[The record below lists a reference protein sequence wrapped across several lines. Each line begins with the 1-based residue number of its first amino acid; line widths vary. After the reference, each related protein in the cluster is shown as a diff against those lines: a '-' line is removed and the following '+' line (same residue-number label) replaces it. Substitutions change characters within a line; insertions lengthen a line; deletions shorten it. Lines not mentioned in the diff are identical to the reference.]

1 MATEFN
7 NGDISEL
14 ILAAA
19 IAAKFKKRLSA
30 AKLSREQI
38 ISIGD
43 LPRITSGDVKGTL
56 RTIISNSFR
65 SQFNVK
71 DRDIVNKRITK
82 VTDNISV
89 AVRIPVNSE
98 RYISAQPIGSRFV
111 NFENIFNSATNF
123 VNADTEIKRK
133 VFNTQFNL
141 KNDLIE
147 IQGVGTAGQRTTKV
161 DVRVDITTGGATLLR
176 KSSQISLKF
185 NTGQF
190 AQTVGLEFEKFANIF
205 EELGITDYQKDK
217 EVFDKAIFDAYPD
230 ITGKRFAS
238 SQDVTN
244 SNEVKALKEA
254 ARKIFTGRIKRELDT
269 KINNDN
275 FKSNL
280 ATFIK
285 KKATL
290 NESGVEL
297 VKFLDNS
304 RFLKQ
309 TFGDD
314 FTDAITSM
322 DLAVTIKTYTRNF
335 GPGQMIGDETDN
347 PTICIYKKGGDPVQD
362 LLIEFR
368 YRSDAQKPKGQN
380 YYLLKMRTLVMA
392 GEKLYTLG
400 ATDE

>member
-1 MATEFN
+1 MATEYN
-7 NGDISEL
+7 NGDIAEL

-65 SQFNVK
+65 SQFNVS
-71 DRDIVNKRITK
+71 DRDIVNKRISK

-185 NTGQF
+185 ETGQF
-190 AQTVGLEFEKFANIF
+190 AQTVGLEFEKFADIF

-217 EVFDKAIFDAYPD
+217 EIFDKAIFDAYPD
-230 ITGKRFAS
+230 ITGKRFS
-238 SQDVTN
+238 SRQDLTQ
-244 SNEVKALKEA
+244 SNEVRALKEA
-254 ARKIFTGRIKRELDT
+254 ARKVFTGRIKRELDS
-269 KINNDN
+269 KINNVN

-280 ATFIK
+280 ASYIK

-297 VKFLDNS
+297 VKFLDDS

-314 FTDAITSM
+314 FTNAITSM

-380 YYLLKMRTLVMA
+380 YYLIKMRTLVMA

>member
-19 IAAKFKKRLSA
+19 IAAKFKKRLSV

-65 SQFNVK
+65 SQFNVS
-71 DRDIVNKRITK
+71 DRDMVNKRISK

-161 DVRVDITTGGATLLR
+161 DVRVDITTEGATLLR

-185 NTGQF
+185 ETGQF
-190 AQTVGLEFEKFANIF
+190 AQTVGLEFEKFADIF

-217 EVFDKAIFDAYPD
+217 EIFDKAIFDAYPD
-230 ITGKRFAS
+230 ITGKRFS
-238 SQDVTN
+238 SRQDLTQ
-244 SNEVKALKEA
+244 SNEVRALKEA
-254 ARKIFTGRIKRELDT
+254 ARKVFTGRIKRELDN
-269 KINNDN
+269 KINDVN
-275 FKSNL
+275 FKSTL
-280 ATFIK
+280 ASYIK

-314 FTDAITSM
+314 FTNAITSM

-335 GPGQMIGDETDN
+335 GPGQMVGDETDN

-368 YRSDAQKPKGQN
+368 YRSDAQKPRGQN
-380 YYLLKMRTLVMA
+380 YYLIKMRTLVMA
-392 GEKLYTLG
+392 GESLYTLG

>member
-14 ILAAA
+14 ILVAA
-19 IAAKFKKRLSA
+19 IATKFKKRLST

-43 LPRITSGDVKGTL
+43 LPKVTSGEVKDTL
-56 RTIISNSFR
+56 KNIISNSFR

-71 DRDIVNKRITK
+71 DRDLINKRISR

-89 AVRIPVNSE
+89 AVKIPENSE
-98 RYISAQPIGSRFV
+98 RYISAQPIGSRFS

-141 KNDLIE
+141 KQDLIE
-147 IQGVGTAGQRTTKV
+147 IQGIGTAGQRTTKV

-185 NTGQF
+185 ETGQF
-190 AQTVGLEFEKFANIF
+190 AQTVGLEFEKFADIF

-217 EVFDKAIFDAYPD
+217 EVFDKEIFDAYPD
-230 ITGKRFAS
+230 ITGKRFS
-238 SQDVTN
+238 SRQDVTQ
-244 SNEVKALKEA
+244 SNEVRALKEA
-254 ARKIFTGRIKRELDT
+254 ARKIFKGRIKRELDS
-269 KINNDN
+269 KINDVN
-275 FKSNL
+275 FKSTL
-280 ATFIK
+280 ASYIK

-314 FTDAITSM
+314 FTNAITSM

-335 GPGQMIGDETDN
+335 GPGQMMGDETDN
-347 PTICIYKKGGDPVQD
+347 PTICIYTKGGDPVQD

-368 YRSDAQKPKGQN
+368 YRSDSQKPKGQN
-380 YYLLKMRTLVMA
+380 YFLIKMRTLVMA

-400 ATDE
+400 ATNE

>member
-19 IAAKFKKRLSA
+19 IAAKFKKRLSV

-65 SQFNVK
+65 SQFNVS
-71 DRDIVNKRITK
+71 DRDMVNKRISK

-185 NTGQF
+185 ETGQF
-190 AQTVGLEFEKFANIF
+190 AQTVGLEFEKFADIF

-217 EVFDKAIFDAYPD
+217 EIFDKAIFDAYPD
-230 ITGKRFAS
+230 ITGKRFS
-238 SQDVTN
+238 SRQDLTQ
-244 SNEVKALKEA
+244 SNEVRALKEA
-254 ARKIFTGRIKRELDT
+254 ARKVFTGRIKRELDS
-269 KINNDN
+269 KINNVN
-275 FKSNL
+275 FKSTL
-280 ATFIK
+280 ASYIK

-297 VKFLDNS
+297 VKFLDDS

-314 FTDAITSM
+314 FTNAITSM

-335 GPGQMIGDETDN
+335 GPGQMVGDETDN

-380 YYLLKMRTLVMA
+380 YYLIKMRTLVMA

>member
-1 MATEFN
+1 VATEFN

-14 ILAAA
+14 ILVAA
-19 IAAKFKKRLSA
+19 IATKFKKRLSA

-43 LPRITSGDVKGTL
+43 LPKVTSGEVKDTL
-56 RTIISNSFR
+56 KNIISNSFR

-71 DRDIVNKRITK
+71 DRDLINKRISR

-89 AVRIPVNSE
+89 AVKIPENSE
-98 RYISAQPIGSRFV
+98 RYISAQPIGSRFS

-141 KNDLIE
+141 KQDLIE
-147 IQGVGTAGQRTTKV
+147 IQGIGTAGQRTTKV

-185 NTGQF
+185 ETGQF
-190 AQTVGLEFEKFANIF
+190 AQTVGLEFEKFADIF

-217 EVFDKAIFDAYPD
+217 EVFDKEIFDAYPD
-230 ITGKRFAS
+230 ITGKRFS
-238 SQDVTN
+238 SRQDVTQ
-244 SNEVKALKEA
+244 SNEVRALKEA
-254 ARKIFTGRIKRELDT
+254 ARKIFKGRIKRELDN
-269 KINNDN
+269 KINDVN
-275 FKSNL
+275 FKSTL
-280 ATFIK
+280 ASYIK

-314 FTDAITSM
+314 FTNAITSM

-335 GPGQMIGDETDN
+335 GPGQMMGDETDN
-347 PTICIYKKGGDPVQD
+347 PTICIYTKGGDPVQD

-368 YRSDAQKPKGQN
+368 YRSDSQKPKGQN
-380 YYLLKMRTLVMA
+380 YFLIKMRTLVMA

-400 ATDE
+400 ATNE

>member
-1 MATEFN
+1 MAQEFN
-7 NGDISEL
+7 NGDIAEL

-19 IAAKFKKRLSA
+19 IASKFQKRLST
-30 AKLSREQI
+30 AKLAREQI

-43 LPRITSGDVKGTL
+43 LPRISSGEVKDTL
-56 RTIISNSFR
+56 KTIISNSFK
-65 SQFNVK
+65 SQFNVR
-71 DRDIVNKRITK
+71 DRDIVNKRISRI
-82 VTDNISV
+82 TDNISV
-89 AVRIPVNSE
+89 AVKIPENSE
-98 RYISAQPIGSRFV
+98 RYMSAQPIGSRFS

-141 KNDLIE
+141 QKDLIE
-147 IQGVGTAGQRTTKV
+147 IQGLGTQGQRTTKV

-280 ATFIK
+280 ASFIK

-297 VKFLDNS
+297 VKFLEDG

-309 TFGDD
+309 SFGDD
-314 FTDAITSM
+314 FTNAITSM
-322 DLAVTIKTYTRNF
+322 DLAVTIKTNARNVK
-335 GPGQMIGDETDN
+335 GGKIGEETDN

-362 LLIEFR
+362 LLVEFR
-368 YRSDAQKPKGQN
+368 YRSDSRKPKGQN
-380 YYLLKMRTLVMA
+380 YYLIIMRTLVIA
-392 GEKLYTLG
+392 GKSLYTLG
-400 ATDE
+400 ATNE

>member
-1 MATEFN
+1 MATEYN
-7 NGDISEL
+7 NGDVAEL

-19 IAAKFKKRLSA
+19 IAAKFKKRLST

-65 SQFNVK
+65 SQFNVS
-71 DRDIVNKRITK
+71 DRDIVNKRISR

-89 AVRIPVNSE
+89 AVRIPANSE
-98 RYISAQPIGSRFV
+98 RYMSAQPIGSRFS

-141 KNDLIE
+141 KKDLIE
-147 IQGVGTAGQRTTKV
+147 IQGVGTKGQTTTKV
-161 DVRVDITTGGATLLR
+161 DVRVDITTAGVKMSRT
-176 KSSQISLKF
+176 SSQISLKF

-190 AQTVGLEFEKFANIF
+190 AQTVGLEFEKFADIF
-205 EELGITDYQKDK
+205 EELGITDYTKDK
-217 EVFDKAIFDAYPD
+217 EEFDKAIFDTYPQ
-230 ITGKRFAS
+230 ILGKRFS
-238 SQDVTN
+238 SRAEVTQ

-254 ARKIFTGRIKRELDT
+254 ARKVFTGRIKRELDN
-269 KINNDN
+269 KINDIN
-275 FKSNL
+275 FKSTL
-280 ATFIK
+280 ASFIK

-297 VKFLDNS
+297 VKFLDDG

-314 FTDAITSM
+314 FTNAITSM
-322 DLAVTIKTYTRNF
+322 DLAVTIKTYTRNIR
-335 GPGQMIGDETDN
+335 GGKIGDETNN

-362 LLIEFR
+362 LLVEFR
-368 YRSDAQKPKGQN
+368 YRSDSLKPKGQN
-380 YYLLKMRTLVMA
+380 YYLIKMRTLVLA
-392 GEKLYTLG
+392 GEKLYSLG

>member
-7 NGDISEL
+7 NGDIAEL

-30 AKLSREQI
+30 AKLSKEQV

-43 LPRITSGDVKGTL
+43 LPKVSSGDVKRTL
-56 RTIISNSFR
+56 TTIISNSFS

-71 DRDIVNKRITK
+71 DRDLVNKKISR

-89 AVRIPVNSE
+89 TVRIPANSE
-98 RYISAQPIGSRFV
+98 RYMSAQPIGSRFS

-141 KNDLIE
+141 KKDLIE

-190 AQTVGLEFEKFANIF
+190 AQAVGLEFKKFADIF
-205 EELGITDYQKDK
+205 EDLGITDYTQD
-217 EVFDKAIFDAYPD
+217 EAEFNKAIFDVYPD
-230 ITGKRFAS
+230 ILGKRFS
-238 SQDVTN
+238 SREAITQ
-244 SNEVKALKEA
+244 SNEVRALKEA
-254 ARKIFTGRIKRELDT
+254 ARKVFTGRIKRELDN
-269 KINNDN
+269 KINNLN
-275 FKSNL
+275 FKRTL

-285 KKATL
+285 NKATL

-297 VKFLDNS
+297 VKFLDDG

-314 FTDAITSM
+314 FTNALTSM
-322 DLAVTIKTYTRNF
+322 DLAVTVKTYTRNM
-335 GPGQMIGDETDN
+335 GPGRMIGDETNN
-347 PTICIYKKGGDPVQD
+347 PTLCIYKKGGDPVQD
-362 LLIEFR
+362 LLVEFR
-368 YRSDAQKPKGQN
+368 YRSDAQKPAGQN
-380 YYLLKMRTLVMA
+380 YFLITMRTLVLA
-392 GEKLYTLG
+392 GESLYTLG
-400 ATDE
+400 VEDG

>member
-1 MATEFN
+1 MAQEFN
-7 NGDISEL
+7 NGDVAEL

-19 IAAKFKKRLSA
+19 IASKFQKRLST
-30 AKLSREQI
+30 AKLAREQI

-43 LPRITSGDVKGTL
+43 LPRISSGEVKDTL
-56 RTIISNSFR
+56 KTIISNSFK
-65 SQFNVK
+65 SQFNVR
-71 DRDIVNKRITK
+71 DRDIVNKRISRI
-82 VTDNISV
+82 TDNISV
-89 AVRIPVNSE
+89 AVQIPENSE
-98 RYISAQPIGSRFV
+98 RYISAQPIGSRFS

-141 KNDLIE
+141 KKDLIE

-217 EVFDKAIFDAYPD
+217 EVFNKAIFDAYPD

-280 ATFIK
+280 ASFIK

-297 VKFLDNS
+297 VKFLDDG

-314 FTDAITSM
+314 FTNAITSM
-322 DLAVTIKTYTRNF
+322 DLAVTIKTYTRNVK
-335 GPGQMIGDETDN
+335 GGRIGEETNN

-362 LLIEFR
+362 LLVEFR
-368 YRSDAQKPKGQN
+368 YRSDSRKPKGQN
-380 YYLLKMRTLVMA
+380 YYLIIMRTLVIA
-392 GEKLYTLG
+392 GKSLYTLG
-400 ATDE
+400 ATNE

>member
-1 MATEFN
+1 VATEFN

-14 ILAAA
+14 ILVAA
-19 IAAKFKKRLSA
+19 IATKFKKRLSA

-65 SQFNVK
+65 SQFNVS
-71 DRDIVNKRITK
+71 DRDIVNKRISK

-185 NTGQF
+185 ETGQF
-190 AQTVGLEFEKFANIF
+190 AQTVGLEFEKFADIF

-217 EVFDKAIFDAYPD
+217 EIFDKAIFDTYPD
-230 ITGKRFAS
+230 ITGKRFS
-238 SQDVTN
+238 SRQDVTQ
-244 SNEVKALKEA
+244 SNEVRALKEA

-275 FKSNL
+275 FKSTL
-280 ATFIK
+280 ASYIK

-297 VKFLDNS
+297 VKFLDDS
-304 RFLKQ
+304 KFLKQ

-314 FTDAITSM
+314 FTNAITSM

-368 YRSDAQKPKGQN
+368 YRSDSLQPKGQN
-380 YYLLKMRTLVMA
+380 YFLIKMRTLVMA

>member
-19 IAAKFKKRLSA
+19 IAAKFKKRLSV

-65 SQFNVK
+65 SQFNVS
-71 DRDIVNKRITK
+71 DRDIVNKRISK

-185 NTGQF
+185 ETGQF
-190 AQTVGLEFEKFANIF
+190 AQTVGLEFEKFADIF

-217 EVFDKAIFDAYPD
+217 EIFDKAIFDAYPD
-230 ITGKRFAS
+230 ITGKRFS
-238 SQDVTN
+238 SRQDLTQ
-244 SNEVKALKEA
+244 SNEVRALKEA
-254 ARKIFTGRIKRELDT
+254 ARKVFTGRIKRELDS
-269 KINNDN
+269 KINNVN
-275 FKSNL
+275 FKSTL
-280 ATFIK
+280 ASYIK
-285 KKATL
+285 NKATL

-314 FTDAITSM
+314 FTNAITSM

-335 GPGQMIGDETDN
+335 GPGQMVGDETDN

-380 YYLLKMRTLVMA
+380 YYLIKMRTLVMA

>member
-43 LPRITSGDVKGTL
+43 LPKVTSGEVKDTL
-56 RTIISNSFR
+56 KNIISNSFR

-71 DRDIVNKRITK
+71 DRDLINKRISR

-89 AVRIPVNSE
+89 AVKIPENSE
-98 RYISAQPIGSRFV
+98 RYISAQPIGSRFS

-141 KNDLIE
+141 KQDLIE
-147 IQGVGTAGQRTTKV
+147 IQGIGTAGQRTTKV
-161 DVRVDITTGGATLLR
+161 DVRVDITTGRATLLR

-185 NTGQF
+185 ETGQF
-190 AQTVGLEFEKFANIF
+190 AQTVGLEFEKFADIF

-217 EVFDKAIFDAYPD
+217 EVFDKEIFDAYPD
-230 ITGKRFAS
+230 ITGKRFS
-238 SQDVTN
+238 SRQDVTQ
-244 SNEVKALKEA
+244 SNEVRALKEA
-254 ARKIFTGRIKRELDT
+254 ARKIFKGRIKRELDN
-269 KINNDN
+269 KINDVN
-275 FKSNL
+275 FKSTL
-280 ATFIK
+280 ASYIK

-314 FTDAITSM
+314 FTNAITSM

-335 GPGQMIGDETDN
+335 GPGQMMGDETDN
-347 PTICIYKKGGDPVQD
+347 PTICIYTKGGDPVQD

-368 YRSDAQKPKGQN
+368 YRSDSQKPKGQN
-380 YYLLKMRTLVMA
+380 YFLIKMRTLVMA

-400 ATDE
+400 ATNE

>member
-65 SQFNVK
+65 SQFNVS
-71 DRDIVNKRITK
+71 DRDIVSKRISR

-89 AVRIPVNSE
+89 VVKIPANSE
-98 RYISAQPIGSRFV
+98 RYMSAQPIGSRFS

-141 KNDLIE
+141 KKDLIE
-147 IQGVGTAGQRTTKV
+147 IQGIGTKGQTETKV
-161 DVRVDITTGGATLLR
+161 DVRVDITTAGVKMSRA
-176 KSSQISLKF
+176 SSQISLKF

-190 AQTVGLEFEKFANIF
+190 AQTVGLEFEKFADIF
-205 EELGITDYQKDK
+205 EELGITDYTKDK
-217 EVFDKAIFDAYPD
+217 EEFDKAVFGVYPE
-230 ITGKRFAS
+230 ILGKRFNS
-238 SQDVTN
+238 RKEVTQ
-244 SNEVKALKEA
+244 SNEVRALKEA
-254 ARKIFTGRIKRELDT
+254 ARKVFTGRIKRELDN
-269 KINNDN
+269 KINDVN
-275 FKSNL
+275 FKSTL
-280 ATFIK
+280 ASFIK

-297 VKFLDNS
+297 VEFLDNG
-304 RFLKQ
+304 RFVKQ

-314 FTDAITSM
+314 FTNAINSM
-322 DLAVTIKTYTRNF
+322 DLAATIKTYSRNVK
-335 GPGQMIGDETDN
+335 GARIGDETDN
-347 PTICIYKKGGDPVQD
+347 PTICIYKKGGDPLRD

-368 YRSDAQKPKGQN
+368 YRSDSLQPKGQN
-380 YYLLKMRTLVMA
+380 YYLIKMRTLVLA
-392 GEKLYTLG
+392 GESLYTLG
-400 ATDE
+400 ATNE

>member
-1 MATEFN
+1 VATEFN

-65 SQFNVK
+65 SQFNVS
-71 DRDIVNKRITK
+71 DRDIVNKRISK

-89 AVRIPVNSE
+89 TIRIPANSE
-98 RYISAQPIGSRFV
+98 RYMSAQPIGSRFV

-123 VNADTEIKRK
+123 VNADTEIRRK

-141 KNDLIE
+141 KEDLIE

-190 AQTVGLEFEKFANIF
+190 AQSVGLEFDKFADIF
-205 EELGITDYQKDK
+205 EDLGITNYTQD
-217 EVFDKAIFDAYPD
+217 EAEFNKAIFDVYPD
-230 ITGKRFAS
+230 ILGKRFS
-238 SQDVTN
+238 SREEVTQ

-254 ARKIFTGRIKRELDT
+254 ARKVFTGRIKRELDS
-269 KINNDN
+269 KINDVN
-275 FKSNL
+275 FKSTL
-280 ATFIK
+280 ASFIK

-297 VKFLDNS
+297 VKFLDDG

-314 FTDAITSM
+314 FTNAITSM
-322 DLAVTIKTYTRNF
+322 DLAVTIKTYTRNVK
-335 GPGQMIGDETDN
+335 GGRIGEETNN
-347 PTICIYKKGGDPVQD
+347 PTLCIYKKGGDPVQD
-362 LLIEFR
+362 LLVEFR
-368 YRSDAQKPKGQN
+368 YRSDSLKPKGQN
-380 YYLLKMRTLVMA
+380 YYLIKMRTLVLA
-392 GEKLYTLG
+392 GESLYTMG

>member
-1 MATEFN
+1 MATEYN
-7 NGDISEL
+7 NGDIAEL

-19 IAAKFKKRLSA
+19 IASKFKKRLST
-30 AKLSREQI
+30 AKLSREQV

-65 SQFNVK
+65 SQFNVS
-71 DRDIVNKRITK
+71 DRDIVNKRIST

-89 AVRIPVNSE
+89 AVRIPANSE
-98 RYISAQPIGSRFV
+98 RYMSAQPIGSRFS

-141 KNDLIE
+141 KKDLIE
-147 IQGVGTAGQRTTKV
+147 IEGIGTKGQTETKV
-161 DVRVDITTGGATLLR
+161 DVRVDITTAGVKMSRT
-176 KSSQISLKF
+176 SSQISLKF

-190 AQTVGLEFEKFANIF
+190 AQTVGLEFEKFADIF
-205 EELGITDYQKDK
+205 EELGITDYTKDK
-217 EVFDKAIFDAYPD
+217 EEFDKAIFDSYPD
-230 ITGKRFAS
+230 ILGKRFS
-238 SQDVTN
+238 SREQVTQ
-244 SNEVKALKEA
+244 SNEVRALKTA
-254 ARKIFTGRIKRELDT
+254 ARKIFTGRIKRELDN
-269 KINNDN
+269 KINDIN

-280 ATFIK
+280 ASFIK

-297 VKFLDNS
+297 VEFLDNG
-304 RFLKQ
+304 RFVKQ

-314 FTDAITSM
+314 FTNAITSM
-322 DLAVTIKTYTRNF
+322 DLAATIKTYTRNF
-335 GPGQMIGDETDN
+335 GPGRMMGDETDN

-362 LLIEFR
+362 LLVEFR
-368 YRSDAQKPKGQN
+368 YRSDSLKPKGQN
-380 YYLLKMRTLVMA
+380 YYLIKMRTLVLA
-392 GEKLYTLG
+392 GESLYTLG
-400 ATDE
+400 ATNE

>member
-65 SQFNVK
+65 SQFNVS
-71 DRDIVNKRITK
+71 DRDIVNKRISK

-185 NTGQF
+185 ETGQF

-217 EVFDKAIFDAYPD
+217 EVFDKAIFDTYPD
-230 ITGKRFAS
+230 ITGKKFNSR
-238 SQDVTN
+238 QDVTQ
-244 SNEVKALKEA
+244 SNEVRALKEA

-275 FKSNL
+275 FKSTL
-280 ATFIK
+280 ASYIK

-297 VKFLDNS
+297 VKFLDDS
-304 RFLKQ
+304 KFLKQ

-314 FTDAITSM
+314 FTNAITSM

-380 YYLLKMRTLVMA
+380 YYLIKMRTLVMA
-392 GEKLYTLG
+392 GEKLYSLG

>member
-7 NGDISEL
+7 NGDIAEL

-65 SQFNVK
+65 SQFNVS
-71 DRDIVNKRITK
+71 DRDIVSKRISK

-89 AVRIPVNSE
+89 AVKIPANSE
-98 RYISAQPIGSRFV
+98 RYMSAQPIGSRFS

-141 KNDLIE
+141 KKDLIE
-147 IQGVGTAGQRTTKV
+147 IQGIGTKGQTETKV
-161 DVRVDITTGGATLLR
+161 DVRVDITTAGVKMSRT
-176 KSSQISLKF
+176 SSQISLKF

-190 AQTVGLEFEKFANIF
+190 AQTVGLEFEKFADIF
-205 EELGITDYQKDK
+205 EELGITDYTKDK
-217 EVFDKAIFDAYPD
+217 EEFDKAVFGVYPE
-230 ITGKRFAS
+230 ILGKRFNS
-238 SQDVTN
+238 RKEVTQ
-244 SNEVKALKEA
+244 SNEVRALKEA
-254 ARKIFTGRIKRELDT
+254 ARKVFTGRIKRELDN
-269 KINNDN
+269 KINDVN
-275 FKSNL
+275 FKSTL
-280 ATFIK
+280 ASFIK

-297 VKFLDNS
+297 VEFLDNG
-304 RFLKQ
+304 RFVKQ

-314 FTDAITSM
+314 FTNAINSM
-322 DLAVTIKTYTRNF
+322 DLAATIKTYSRNVK
-335 GPGQMIGDETDN
+335 GARIGDETDN
-347 PTICIYKKGGDPVQD
+347 PTICIYKKGGDPLRD

-368 YRSDAQKPKGQN
+368 YRSDSLQPKGQN
-380 YYLLKMRTLVMA
+380 YYLIKMRTLVLA
-392 GEKLYTLG
+392 GESLYTLG
-400 ATDE
+400 ATNE

>member
-1 MATEFN
+1 MATEYN
-7 NGDISEL
+7 NGDIAEL

-65 SQFNVK
+65 SQFNVS
-71 DRDIVNKRITK
+71 DRDIVNKRISK

-89 AVRIPVNSE
+89 AVKIPANSE
-98 RYISAQPIGSRFV
+98 RYMSTQPIGSRFS

-123 VNADTEIKRK
+123 VNADIEIKRK

-141 KNDLIE
+141 KKDLIE
-147 IQGVGTAGQRTTKV
+147 IEGIGTKGQTETKV
-161 DVRVDITTGGATLLR
+161 DVRVDITTAGVKMSRT
-176 KSSQISLKF
+176 SSQISLKF

-190 AQTVGLEFEKFANIF
+190 AQTVGLEFEKFADIF
-205 EELGITDYQKDK
+205 EELGITDYTKDK
-217 EVFDKAIFDAYPD
+217 EEFDKAVFGVYPE
-230 ITGKRFAS
+230 ILGKRFNS
-238 SQDVTN
+238 RKEVTQ
-244 SNEVKALKEA
+244 SNEVRALKEA
-254 ARKIFTGRIKRELDT
+254 ARKVFTGRIKRELDN
-269 KINNDN
+269 KINDVN
-275 FKSNL
+275 FKSTL
-280 ATFIK
+280 ASFIK

-297 VKFLDNS
+297 VEFLDNG
-304 RFLKQ
+304 RFVKQ

-314 FTDAITSM
+314 FTNAINSM
-322 DLAVTIKTYTRNF
+322 DLAATIKTYSRNVK
-335 GPGQMIGDETDN
+335 GARIGDETDN
-347 PTICIYKKGGDPVQD
+347 PTICIYKKGGDPLRD

-368 YRSDAQKPKGQN
+368 YRSDSLQPKGQN
-380 YYLLKMRTLVMA
+380 YYLIKMRTLVLA
-392 GEKLYTLG
+392 GESLYTLG
-400 ATDE
+400 ATNE

>member
-1 MATEFN
+1 MATEYN
-7 NGDISEL
+7 NGDIAEL

-19 IAAKFKKRLSA
+19 ISAKFKKRLST

-43 LPRITSGDVKGTL
+43 LPRVTSREVKDTL
-56 RTIISNSFR
+56 KTIISNSFR
-65 SQFNVK
+65 TQFNVR
-71 DRDIVNKRITK
+71 DRDIVNKRISR

-89 AVRIPVNSE
+89 AVRIPANSE
-98 RYISAQPIGSRFV
+98 RYMSAQPIGSRFS

-141 KNDLIE
+141 KKDLIE
-147 IQGVGTAGQRTTKV
+147 IEGIGTRGQTETKV
-161 DVRVDITTGGATLLR
+161 DVRVDITTAGVKMSRT
-176 KSSQISLKF
+176 SSQISLKF

-190 AQTVGLEFEKFANIF
+190 AQTVGLEFEKFADIF
-205 EELGITDYQKDK
+205 EELGITDYTKDK
-217 EVFDKAIFDAYPD
+217 EEFDKAIFETYPQ
-230 ITGKRFAS
+230 ILGKRFS
-238 SQDVTN
+238 SREDVTQ

-254 ARKIFTGRIKRELDT
+254 ARKVFTGRIKRELDN
-269 KINNDN
+269 KINDIN
-275 FKSNL
+275 FKSTL
-280 ATFIK
+280 ASFIK

-297 VKFLDNS
+297 VKFLDDG

-314 FTDAITSM
+314 FTNAITSM
-322 DLAVTIKTYTRNF
+322 DLAVTIKTYTRNVK
-335 GPGQMIGDETDN
+335 GGRIGEETNN

-362 LLIEFR
+362 LLVEFR
-368 YRSDAQKPKGQN
+368 YRSDSLKPKGQN
-380 YYLLKMRTLVMA
+380 YYLIKMRTLVLA
-392 GEKLYTLG
+392 GESLYTLG
-400 ATDE
+400 ATNE

>member
-65 SQFNVK
+65 SQFNVS
-71 DRDIVNKRITK
+71 DRDIVNKRISK

-89 AVRIPVNSE
+89 SIRIPANSE
-98 RYISAQPIGSRFV
+98 RYMSAQPIGSRFV

-161 DVRVDITTGGATLLR
+161 DVRVDITTRGATLLR

-190 AQTVGLEFEKFANIF
+190 AQSVGLEFEKFADIF
-205 EELGITDYQKDK
+205 EDLGITDYTQD
-217 EVFDKAIFDAYPD
+217 EAEFNKAIFDVYPD
-230 ITGKRFAS
+230 ILGKRFS
-238 SQDVTN
+238 SREAITQ

-254 ARKIFTGRIKRELDT
+254 ARKVFTGRIKRELDS
-269 KINNDN
+269 KINNVN
-275 FKSNL
+275 FKSTL
-280 ATFIK
+280 ASFIK

-297 VKFLDNS
+297 VEFLDNG
-304 RFLKQ
+304 RFIKQ

-314 FTDAITSM
+314 FTNAITSM
-322 DLAVTIKTYTRNF
+322 DLAVTIKTYTKNF
-335 GPGQMIGDETDN
+335 GPGRMMGDETNN

-362 LLIEFR
+362 LLVEFR
-368 YRSDAQKPKGQN
+368 YRSDSLKPKGQN
-380 YYLLKMRTLVMA
+380 YYLIKMRTLVLA
-392 GEKLYTLG
+392 GESLYTLG

>member
-7 NGDISEL
+7 NGDIAEL

-30 AKLSREQI
+30 AKLSKEQV

-43 LPRITSGDVKGTL
+43 LPKVSSGDVKQTL
-56 RTIISNSFR
+56 TTIISNSFS

-71 DRDIVNKRITK
+71 DRDLVNKKISR

-89 AVRIPVNSE
+89 TVRIPANSE
-98 RYISAQPIGSRFV
+98 RYMSAQPIGSRFT

-141 KNDLIE
+141 KKDLIE

-190 AQTVGLEFEKFANIF
+190 AQAVGLEFKKFADIF
-205 EELGITDYQKDK
+205 EDLGITDYTQD
-217 EVFDKAIFDAYPD
+217 EAEFNKAIFDAYPD
-230 ITGKRFAS
+230 VLGKRFNSREAIT
-238 SQDVTN
+238 Q
-244 SNEVKALKEA
+244 SNEVRALKEA
-254 ARKIFTGRIKRELDT
+254 ARKVFTGRIKRELDN
-269 KINNDN
+269 KINNLN
-275 FKSNL
+275 FKRTL

-285 KKATL
+285 NKATL

-297 VKFLDNS
+297 VKFLDDG

-314 FTDAITSM
+314 FTNALTSM
-322 DLAVTIKTYTRNF
+322 DLAVTVKTYTRNM
-335 GPGQMIGDETDN
+335 GPGRMIGDETNN
-347 PTICIYKKGGDPVQD
+347 PTLCIYKKGGDPVQD
-362 LLIEFR
+362 LLVEFR
-368 YRSDAQKPKGQN
+368 YRSDSRKPKGQN
-380 YYLLKMRTLVMA
+380 YYLIKMRTLVLA
-392 GEKLYTLG
+392 GESLYTLG
-400 ATDE
+400 ATNE

>member
-65 SQFNVK
+65 SQFNVS
-71 DRDIVNKRITK
+71 DRDIVNKRIST

-89 AVRIPVNSE
+89 AVRIPANSE
-98 RYISAQPIGSRFV
+98 RYMSAQPIGSRFS

-141 KNDLIE
+141 KKDLIE
-147 IQGVGTAGQRTTKV
+147 IEGIGTKGQTETKV
-161 DVRVDITTGGATLLR
+161 DVRVDITTAGVKMSRT
-176 KSSQISLKF
+176 SSQISLKF

-190 AQTVGLEFEKFANIF
+190 AQTVGLEFEKFADIF
-205 EELGITDYQKDK
+205 EELGITDYTKDK
-217 EVFDKAIFDAYPD
+217 EEFDKAIFETYPQ
-230 ITGKRFAS
+230 ILGKRFS
-238 SQDVTN
+238 SREDVTQ

-254 ARKIFTGRIKRELDT
+254 ARKVFTGRIKRELDN
-269 KINNDN
+269 KINDIN
-275 FKSNL
+275 FKSTL
-280 ATFIK
+280 ASFIK

-297 VKFLDNS
+297 VKFLDDG

-314 FTDAITSM
+314 FTNAITSM
-322 DLAVTIKTYTRNF
+322 DLAVTIKTYTRNVK
-335 GPGQMIGDETDN
+335 GGRIGEETNN

-362 LLIEFR
+362 LLVEFR
-368 YRSDAQKPKGQN
+368 YRSDAQKPQGQN
-380 YYLLKMRTLVMA
+380 YYLIKMRTLVMA

>member
-14 ILAAA
+14 ILVAA
-19 IAAKFKKRLSA
+19 IATKFKKRLST

-43 LPRITSGDVKGTL
+43 LPKVTSGEVKDTL
-56 RTIISNSFR
+56 KNIISNSFR

-71 DRDIVNKRITK
+71 DRDLINKRISR

-89 AVRIPVNSE
+89 AVKIPANSE
-98 RYISAQPIGSRFV
+98 RYMSAQPIGSRFS

-141 KNDLIE
+141 KKDLIE
-147 IQGVGTAGQRTTKV
+147 IQGVGTKGQTTTKV
-161 DVRVDITTGGATLLR
+161 DVRVDITTAGVRMSRT
-176 KSSQISLKF
+176 SSQISLKF

-190 AQTVGLEFEKFANIF
+190 AQTVGLEFEKFADIF
-205 EELGITDYQKDK
+205 EELGITDYTKDK
-217 EVFDKAIFDAYPD
+217 EEFDKAIFGTYPQ
-230 ITGKRFAS
+230 ILGKKFS
-238 SQDVTN
+238 SREEVTQ

-254 ARKIFTGRIKRELDT
+254 ARKVFTGRIKRELDN
-269 KINNDN
+269 KINDIN
-275 FKSNL
+275 FKSTL
-280 ATFIK
+280 ASFIK

-297 VKFLDNS
+297 VKFLDDG

-314 FTDAITSM
+314 FTNAITSM
-322 DLAVTIKTYTRNF
+322 DLAVTIKTYTRNVK
-335 GPGQMIGDETDN
+335 GGRIGEETNN

-362 LLIEFR
+362 LLVEFR
-368 YRSDAQKPKGQN
+368 YRSDSLKPKGQN
-380 YYLLKMRTLVMA
+380 YYLIKMRTLVLA
-392 GEKLYTLG
+392 GESLYTLG
-400 ATDE
+400 ATNE

>member
-1 MATEFN
+1 MAKEFN

-43 LPRITSGDVKGTL
+43 LPKITSGDVKGTL

-65 SQFNVK
+65 SQFNVS
-71 DRDIVNKRITK
+71 DRDIVNKRISK

-89 AVRIPVNSE
+89 AVKIPVNSE

-185 NTGQF
+185 ETGQF
-190 AQTVGLEFEKFANIF
+190 AQTVGLEFEKFADIF

-217 EVFDKAIFDAYPD
+217 EIFDKAIFDAYPN
-230 ITGKRFAS
+230 ITGKRFS
-238 SQDVTN
+238 SRQEVTQ
-244 SNEVKALKEA
+244 SNEVRALKEA

-275 FKSNL
+275 FKRTL
-280 ATFIK
+280 ASYIK

-297 VKFLDNS
+297 VKFLDDS
-304 RFLKQ
+304 KFLKQ

-314 FTDAITSM
+314 FTNAITSM

-368 YRSDAQKPKGQN
+368 YRSDSLQPKGQN
-380 YYLLKMRTLVMA
+380 YFLIKMRTLVMA

>member
-1 MATEFN
+1 MATEYN

-65 SQFNVK
+65 SQFNVS
-71 DRDIVNKRITK
+71 DRDIINKRISK

-185 NTGQF
+185 ETGQF
-190 AQTVGLEFEKFANIF
+190 AQTVGLEFEKFADIF

-217 EVFDKAIFDAYPD
+217 EIFDKAIFDTYPD
-230 ITGKRFAS
+230 ITGKRFNS
-238 SQDVTN
+238 RQDVTQ
-244 SNEVKALKEA
+244 SNEVRALKEA

-275 FKSNL
+275 FKSTL
-280 ATFIK
+280 ASYIK

-297 VKFLDNS
+297 VKFLDDS
-304 RFLKQ
+304 KFLKQ

-314 FTDAITSM
+314 FTNAITSM

-347 PTICIYKKGGDPVQD
+347 PTICIYKKGGDPVKD

-368 YRSDAQKPKGQN
+368 YRSDSQKPKGQN
-380 YYLLKMRTLVMA
+380 YYLIKMRTLVMA
-392 GEKLYTLG
+392 GEKLYSLG

>member
-7 NGDISEL
+7 NGDIAEL

-65 SQFNVK
+65 SQFNVS
-71 DRDIVNKRITK
+71 DRDIVSKRISR

-89 AVRIPVNSE
+89 VVKIPANSE
-98 RYISAQPIGSRFV
+98 RYMSAQPIGSRFS

-141 KNDLIE
+141 KKDLIE
-147 IQGVGTAGQRTTKV
+147 IQGIGTKGQTETKV
-161 DVRVDITTGGATLLR
+161 DVRVDITTAGVKMSRT
-176 KSSQISLKF
+176 SSQISLKF

-190 AQTVGLEFEKFANIF
+190 AQTVGLEFEKFADIF
-205 EELGITDYQKDK
+205 EELGITDYTKDK
-217 EVFDKAIFDAYPD
+217 EEFDKAVFGVYPE
-230 ITGKRFAS
+230 ILGKRFNS
-238 SQDVTN
+238 RKEVTQ
-244 SNEVKALKEA
+244 SNEVRALKEA
-254 ARKIFTGRIKRELDT
+254 ARKVFTGRIKRELDN
-269 KINNDN
+269 KINDVN
-275 FKSNL
+275 FKSTL
-280 ATFIK
+280 ASFIK

-297 VKFLDNS
+297 VEFLDNG
-304 RFLKQ
+304 RFVKQ

-314 FTDAITSM
+314 FTNAINSM
-322 DLAVTIKTYTRNF
+322 DLAATIKTYSRNVK
-335 GPGQMIGDETDN
+335 GARIGDETDN
-347 PTICIYKKGGDPVQD
+347 PTICIYKKGGDPLRD

-368 YRSDAQKPKGQN
+368 YRSDSLQPKGQN
-380 YYLLKMRTLVMA
+380 YYLIKMRTLVLA
-392 GEKLYTLG
+392 GESLYTLG
-400 ATDE
+400 ATNE

>member
-1 MATEFN
+1 MATEYN
-7 NGDISEL
+7 NGDIAEL

-65 SQFNVK
+65 SQFNVS
-71 DRDIVNKRITK
+71 DRDIVNKRISK

-89 AVRIPVNSE
+89 AVKIPANSE
-98 RYISAQPIGSRFV
+98 RYMSAQPIGSRFS

-133 VFNTQFNL
+133 VFNAQFNL
-141 KNDLIE
+141 KKDLIE
-147 IQGVGTAGQRTTKV
+147 IQGIGTKGQIETKV
-161 DVRVDITTGGATLLR
+161 DVRVDITTAGVKMSRT
-176 KSSQISLKF
+176 SSQISLKF

-190 AQTVGLEFEKFANIF
+190 AQTVGLEFEKFADIF
-205 EELGITDYQKDK
+205 EELGITDYTKDK
-217 EVFDKAIFDAYPD
+217 EEFDKAVFGVYPE
-230 ITGKRFAS
+230 ILGKRFNS
-238 SQDVTN
+238 RKEVTQ
-244 SNEVKALKEA
+244 SNEVRALKEA
-254 ARKIFTGRIKRELDT
+254 ARKVFTGRIKRELDN
-269 KINNDN
+269 KINDVN
-275 FKSNL
+275 FKSTL
-280 ATFIK
+280 ASFIK

-297 VKFLDNS
+297 VEFLDNG
-304 RFLKQ
+304 RFVKQ

-314 FTDAITSM
+314 FTNAINSM
-322 DLAVTIKTYTRNF
+322 DLAATIKTYSRNVK
-335 GPGQMIGDETDN
+335 GARIGDETDN
-347 PTICIYKKGGDPVQD
+347 PTICIYKKGGDPLRD

-368 YRSDAQKPKGQN
+368 YRSDSLQPKGQN
-380 YYLLKMRTLVMA
+380 YYLIKMRTLVLA
-392 GEKLYTLG
+392 GESLYTLG
-400 ATDE
+400 ATNE

>member
-1 MATEFN
+1 VATEYN
-7 NGDISEL
+7 NGDIAEL

-65 SQFNVK
+65 SQFNVS
-71 DRDIVNKRITK
+71 DRDIVNKRISK

-89 AVRIPVNSE
+89 AVKIPANSE
-98 RYISAQPIGSRFV
+98 RYMSTQPIGSRFS

-133 VFNTQFNL
+133 VFNAQFNL
-141 KNDLIE
+141 KKDLIE
-147 IQGVGTAGQRTTKV
+147 IEGIGTKGQTETKV
-161 DVRVDITTGGATLLR
+161 DVRVDITTAGVKMSRT
-176 KSSQISLKF
+176 SSQISLKF

-190 AQTVGLEFEKFANIF
+190 AQTVGLEFEKFADIF
-205 EELGITDYQKDK
+205 EELGITDYTKDK
-217 EVFDKAIFDAYPD
+217 EEFDKAVFGVYPE
-230 ITGKRFAS
+230 ILGKRFNS
-238 SQDVTN
+238 RKEVTQ
-244 SNEVKALKEA
+244 SNEVRALKEA
-254 ARKIFTGRIKRELDT
+254 ARKVFTGRIKRELDN
-269 KINNDN
+269 KINDVN
-275 FKSNL
+275 FKSTL
-280 ATFIK
+280 ASFIK

-297 VKFLDNS
+297 VEFLDNG
-304 RFLKQ
+304 RFVKQ

-314 FTDAITSM
+314 FTNAINSM
-322 DLAVTIKTYTRNF
+322 DLAATIKTYSRNVK
-335 GPGQMIGDETDN
+335 GARIGDETDN
-347 PTICIYKKGGDPVQD
+347 PTICIYKKGGDPLRD

-368 YRSDAQKPKGQN
+368 YRSDSLQPKGQN
-380 YYLLKMRTLVMA
+380 YYLIKMRTLVLA
-392 GEKLYTLG
+392 GESLYTLG
-400 ATDE
+400 ATNE

>member
-1 MATEFN
+1 MATEYN
-7 NGDISEL
+7 NGDIAEL

-65 SQFNVK
+65 SQFNVS
-71 DRDIVNKRITK
+71 DRDIVNKRISK

-89 AVRIPVNSE
+89 AVKIPANSE
-98 RYISAQPIGSRFV
+98 RYMSTQPIGSRFS

-123 VNADTEIKRK
+123 VNADIEIKRK

-141 KNDLIE
+141 KKDLIE
-147 IQGVGTAGQRTTKV
+147 IQGIGTKGQIETKV
-161 DVRVDITTGGATLLR
+161 DVRVDITTAGVKMSRT
-176 KSSQISLKF
+176 SSQISLKF

-190 AQTVGLEFEKFANIF
+190 AQTVGLEFEKFADIF
-205 EELGITDYQKDK
+205 EELGITDYTKDK
-217 EVFDKAIFDAYPD
+217 EEFDKAVFGVYPE
-230 ITGKRFAS
+230 ILGKRFNS
-238 SQDVTN
+238 RKEVTQ
-244 SNEVKALKEA
+244 SNEVRALKEA
-254 ARKIFTGRIKRELDT
+254 ARKVFTGRIKRELDN
-269 KINNDN
+269 KINDVN
-275 FKSNL
+275 FKSTL
-280 ATFIK
+280 ASFIK

-297 VKFLDNS
+297 VEFLDNG
-304 RFLKQ
+304 RFVKQ

-314 FTDAITSM
+314 FTNAINSM
-322 DLAVTIKTYTRNF
+322 DLAATIKTYSRNVK
-335 GPGQMIGDETDN
+335 GARIGDETDN
-347 PTICIYKKGGDPVQD
+347 PTICIYKKGGDPLRD

-368 YRSDAQKPKGQN
+368 YRSDSLQPKGQN
-380 YYLLKMRTLVMA
+380 YYLIKMRTLVLA
-392 GEKLYTLG
+392 GESLYTLG
-400 ATDE
+400 ATNE

>member
-7 NGDISEL
+7 NGDIAEL

-30 AKLSREQI
+30 AKLSKEQV

-43 LPRITSGDVKGTL
+43 LPKVSSGDVKRTL
-56 RTIISNSFR
+56 TTIISNSFS

-71 DRDIVNKRITK
+71 DRDLVNKKISR

-89 AVRIPVNSE
+89 TVRIPANSE
-98 RYISAQPIGSRFV
+98 RYMSAQPIGSRFS

-141 KNDLIE
+141 KKDLIE

-190 AQTVGLEFEKFANIF
+190 AQAVGLEFKKFADIF
-205 EELGITDYQKDK
+205 EDLGITDYTQD
-217 EVFDKAIFDAYPD
+217 EAEFNKAIFDAYPD
-230 ITGKRFAS
+230 VLGKRFNSREAIT
-238 SQDVTN
+238 Q
-244 SNEVKALKEA
+244 SNEVRALKEA
-254 ARKIFTGRIKRELDT
+254 ARKVFTGRIKRELDN
-269 KINNDN
+269 KINNLN
-275 FKSNL
+275 FKRTL

-285 KKATL
+285 NKATL

-297 VKFLDNS
+297 VKFLDDG

-314 FTDAITSM
+314 FTNALTSM
-322 DLAVTIKTYTRNF
+322 DLAVTVKTYTRNM
-335 GPGQMIGDETDN
+335 GPGRMIGDETNN
-347 PTICIYKKGGDPVQD
+347 PTLCIYKKGGDPVQD
-362 LLIEFR
+362 LLVEFR
-368 YRSDAQKPKGQN
+368 YRSDAQKPAGQN
-380 YYLLKMRTLVMA
+380 YFLITMRTLVLA
-392 GEKLYTLG
+392 GESLYTLG
-400 ATDE
+400 VEDG

>member
-14 ILAAA
+14 ILVAA
-19 IAAKFKKRLSA
+19 IATKFKKRLSA

-65 SQFNVK
+65 SQFNVS
-71 DRDIVNKRITK
+71 DRDIVNKRISK

-185 NTGQF
+185 ETGQF
-190 AQTVGLEFEKFANIF
+190 AQTVGLEFEKFADIF

-217 EVFDKAIFDAYPD
+217 EIFDKAIFDTYPD
-230 ITGKRFAS
+230 ITGKKFNSR
-238 SQDVTN
+238 QDVTQ
-244 SNEVKALKEA
+244 SNEVRALKEA

-275 FKSNL
+275 FKSTL
-280 ATFIK
+280 ASYIK

-297 VKFLDNS
+297 VKFLDDS
-304 RFLKQ
+304 KFLKQ

-314 FTDAITSM
+314 FTNAITSM
-322 DLAVTIKTYTRNF
+322 DLAVTIKTYTRNVK
-335 GPGQMIGDETDN
+335 GGRIGEETNN

-362 LLIEFR
+362 LLVEFR
-368 YRSDAQKPKGQN
+368 YRSDSLKPKGQN
-380 YYLLKMRTLVMA
+380 YYLIKMRTLVLA
-392 GEKLYTLG
+392 GESLYTLG
-400 ATDE
+400 ATNE

>member
-19 IAAKFKKRLSA
+19 IAAKFKKRLST

-43 LPRITSGDVKGTL
+43 LPKVTSGEVKDTL
-56 RTIISNSFR
+56 KNIISNSFR

-71 DRDIVNKRITK
+71 DRDLINKRISR

-89 AVRIPVNSE
+89 AVKIPENSE
-98 RYISAQPIGSRFV
+98 RYISAQPIGSRFS

-141 KNDLIE
+141 KQDLIE
-147 IQGVGTAGQRTTKV
+147 IQGIGTAGQRTTKV

-185 NTGQF
+185 ETGQF
-190 AQTVGLEFEKFANIF
+190 AQTVGLEFEKFADIF

-217 EVFDKAIFDAYPD
+217 EVFDKEIFDAYPD
-230 ITGKRFAS
+230 ITGKRFS
-238 SQDVTN
+238 SRQDVTQ
-244 SNEVKALKEA
+244 SNEVRALKEA
-254 ARKIFTGRIKRELDT
+254 ARKIFKGRIKRELDS
-269 KINNDN
+269 KINDVN
-275 FKSNL
+275 FKSTL
-280 ATFIK
+280 ASYIK

-297 VKFLDNS
+297 VKFLDDS

-314 FTDAITSM
+314 FTNAITSM

-335 GPGQMIGDETDN
+335 GPGQMMGDETDN
-347 PTICIYKKGGDPVQD
+347 PTICIYTKGGDPVQD

-368 YRSDAQKPKGQN
+368 YRSDSQKPKGQN
-380 YYLLKMRTLVMA
+380 YFLIKMRTLVMA

-400 ATDE
+400 ATNE

>member
-65 SQFNVK
+65 SQFNVS
-71 DRDIVNKRITK
+71 DRDIVNKRISK

-185 NTGQF
+185 ETGQF
-190 AQTVGLEFEKFANIF
+190 AQTVGLEFEKFADIF

-217 EVFDKAIFDAYPD
+217 EIFDKAIFDAYPD
-230 ITGKRFAS
+230 ITGKRFS
-238 SQDVTN
+238 SRQDLTQ
-244 SNEVKALKEA
+244 SNEVRALKEA
-254 ARKIFTGRIKRELDT
+254 ARKIFKGRIKRELDN
-269 KINNDN
+269 KINDVN
-275 FKSNL
+275 FKSTL
-280 ATFIK
+280 ASYIK

-314 FTDAITSM
+314 FTNAITSM

-335 GPGQMIGDETDN
+335 GPGQMMGDETDN
-347 PTICIYKKGGDPVQD
+347 PTICIYTKGGDPVQD

-368 YRSDAQKPKGQN
+368 YRSDSQKPKGQN
-380 YYLLKMRTLVMA
+380 YFLIKMRTLVMA

-400 ATDE
+400 ATNE